1 MMTLIFCSEKCIH
14 QAEGCCTLNTA
25 AAVTNTGTKGCI
37 HQEKPLVSSLYLNRP
52 MPRRP
57 L

>member
-1 MMTLIFCSEKCIH
+1 MTLIFCSEKCIH